1 MITLSAS
8 FTIFLVIGL
17 PIALCIL
24 LASSVGLVSM
34 DFPLRAI
41 PSRMFAGIDSFVL
54 LAAPFYILTGELMS
68 RGGITERLIAL
79 SMMLTRKLRAG
90 TAYAAVV
97 TALFFSGISGTAVG
111 DAAALGQIFIRQ
123 MNKEGYQTRESAG
136 LLAAGSILGP
146 IIPPSVIMVIYAS
159 LTQVSVLDLFIA
171 GFVPGVLIALG
182 LSCVIWYRARLFDMP
197 YPQIA
202 IDLRSPWRAAFDALL
217 IVSLPVIIIV
227 GGLSGIFTTTE
238 AGGIAVAYALILGV
252 FVLRTLTMADIWDL
266 LKVSGAI
273 TASIYMILATSE
285 VLSYAFTL
293 AGLNEWLAALGG
305 VFAGQPVLFLIAIT
319 FAFLL
324 IGTFLEPGPAL
335 ILFVPILLPVVKS
348 LGIDPI
354 QFAMVVI
361 VVLNL
366 GLITPPVGVVMFVIG
381 RIAKLDMWELFRG
394 IWPYLASQAVVV
406 VLLCFFPFLSTWLPN
421 ALR

>member
-8 FTIFLVIGL
+8 FTIFLVIGV

-24 LASSVGLVSM
+24 LASAVGLVAM
-34 DFPLRAI
+34 DFPLRAV

-182 LSCVIWYRARLFDMP
+182 LAFVIWYRARRFNMP
-197 YPQIA
+197 YPQITV
-202 IDLRSPWRAAFDALL
+202 DLRSPWRAAFDALL

-252 FVLRTLTMADIWDL
+252 FVLHTLTMADIWDS
-266 LKVSGAI
+266 LKVSAAI

-293 AGLNEWLAALGG
+293 AGLNEWIAALGG

-381 RIAKLDMWELFRG
+381 RIAKLDMWELFSG

-406 VLLCFFPFLSTWLPN
+406 VLLCLFPFLSTWLPN

>member
-1 MITLSAS
+1 
-8 FTIFLVIGL
+8 
-17 PIALCIL
+17 
-24 LASSVGLVSM
+24 
-34 DFPLRAI
+34 
-41 PSRMFAGIDSFVL
+41 
-54 LAAPFYILTGELMS
+54 
-68 RGGITERLIAL
+68 
-79 SMMLTRKLRAG
+79 
-90 TAYAAVV
+90 
-97 TALFFSGISGTAVG
+97 
-111 DAAALGQIFIRQ
+111 
-123 MNKEGYQTRESAG
+123 
-136 LLAAGSILGP
+136 
-146 IIPPSVIMVIYAS
+146 
-159 LTQVSVLDLFIA
+159 
-171 GFVPGVLIALG
+171 
-182 LSCVIWYRARLFDMP
+182 
-197 YPQIA
+197 
-202 IDLRSPWRAAFDALL
+202 
-217 IVSLPVIIIV
+217 
-227 GGLSGIFTTTE
+227 
-238 AGGIAVAYALILGV
+238 
-252 FVLRTLTMADIWDL
+252 MADIWDS

-273 TASIYMILATSE
+273 TASIYMILSTSE

-293 AGLNEWLAALGG
+293 AGLNEWIAALGS

-406 VLLCFFPFLSTWLPN
+406 VLLCLFPFLSTWLPN
-421 ALR
+421 VLR